1 MSLLETLKSKTENEV
16 KIADQTVLP
25 KYRERL
31 LEAAR
36 EAARTAY
43 CPHSNF
49 RVEEGIDPVL
59 LIVSK
64 EVPAGRQRGRGG

>member
-49 RVEEGIDPVL
+49 RVGAAVL
-59 LIVSK
+59 
-64 EVPAGRQRGRGG
+64 AGGRLFIAAISRMTPTV